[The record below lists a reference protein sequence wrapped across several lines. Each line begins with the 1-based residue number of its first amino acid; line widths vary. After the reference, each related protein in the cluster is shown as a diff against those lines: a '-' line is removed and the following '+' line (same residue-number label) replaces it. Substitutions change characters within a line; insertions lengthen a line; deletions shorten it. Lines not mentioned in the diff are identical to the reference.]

1 MERSFVID
9 SNIIFSTILNI
20 RSPIGKFILASNSE
34 KVKFYAPEYLS
45 IEIEKYVP
53 KIMEL
58 SGMNEA
64 EVRRLLILAYDKI
77 EFVPDQIIPFEYY
90 AKSLPFVKE
99 IDMDDLV
106 FVALNE
112 YLNTTL
118 LWTGDKEL
126 YKGLEDRGYDKVVNF
141 EGIKE
146 IFNIE

>member
-20 RSPIGKFILASNSE
+20 KSPIGKFILASNSE

-118 LWTGDKEL
+118 LWTGDKDL
-126 YKGLEDRGYDKVVNF
+126 YKGLVDKGYDKVVNF
-141 EGIKE
+141 EGIKK
-146 IFNIE
+146 IFHIE